1 MLGRIFIF
9 VILFSSLGVF
19 IKLKR
24 YGAPLSSILYSIG
37 VPGAVLLASL
47 IYGYKMINNE
57 KKIKKISRLKKIK
70 LYVSFTFKCIKSLPL
85 LTGLMCVEFGKRKI
99 GIIELLEQGIVSIT
113 KKNIKRIFNIFST
126 KVENYNIETYNA
138 KYMLRN
144 I

>member
-24 YGAPLSSILYSIG
+24 YGAPLSSILYSPG
-37 VPGAVLLASL
+37 VAGAVLLASL
-47 IYGYKMINNE
+47 IYGYKIINNE
-57 KKIKKISRLKKIK
+57 KKMKKVPHIKKVK
-70 LYVSFTFKCIKSLPL
+70 LYVVFTLKCIKSLPL

-99 GIIELLEQGIVSIT
+99 GIVELLEQGIVALT
-113 KKNIKRIFNIFST
+113 KKNIKRVFNIFSS
-126 KVENYNIETYNA
+126 KVENYNIETYNT